1 MERKFSSR
9 GRTVVASRKISSV
22 HIGFHVADT
31 LSPTEVK
38 SGAPW
43 KYMLEF
49 SLSPSE
55 VLAQLARPTATYL
68 NGC

>member
-22 HIGFHVADT
+22 HIGFHIDDT
-31 LSPTEVK
+31 LSLTEVK

-43 KYMLEF
+43 KCMLEF
-49 SLSPSE
+49 SLTSE
-55 VLAQLARPTATYL
+55 VLAQLARRPPI
-68 NGC
+68 